1 MAYNIYTVN
10 NFSADFSRILDQDV
24 QPRME
29 EFDNARLSKIHLGI
43 FLSLVL
49 LFLSIKIP
57 VIIPVILII
66 LYWAAI
72 TYFYETQSKKYIPV
86 LVQLVPFFSYF
97 DISVLK
103 LEDLTFSRLFP
114 KTLATNSL
122 LSFHFFDSFTGSI
135 NRVNVDISKF
145 VYSYLQRSSAL
156 CVFSGIV
163 IRVRTK
169 DFAQGITVLRPRN
182 SKYFSL
188 SDLVNDNFEKV
199 NVSDM
204 VFASQYAIY
213 SNNQEEA
220 KRLINKKFIKCFS
233 SFVKRVKSPVS
244 YCAFCGNYMYIALT
258 VDVGFSFT
266 NIFKSVKD
274 EKAFSKIY
282 NNFAALIDV
291 VNGLYVIE
299 DDSNTP
305 S

>member
-66 LYWAAI
+66 LYWAAV

-188 SDLVNDNFEKV
+188 WLMTILKKLTYQIWCLLLSMQFIQIIKKKQND
-199 NVSDM
+199 
-204 VFASQYAIY
+204 
-213 SNNQEEA
+213 
-220 KRLINKKFIKCFS
+220 
-233 SFVKRVKSPVS
+233 
-244 YCAFCGNYMYIALT
+244 
-258 VDVGFSFT
+258 
-266 NIFKSVKD
+266 
-274 EKAFSKIY
+274 
-282 NNFAALIDV
+282 
-291 VNGLYVIE
+291 
-299 DDSNTP
+299 
-305 S
+305 

>member
-10 NFSADFSRILDQDV
+10 NFSSDFRRILDQDV

-29 EFDNARLSKIHLGI
+29 EFDKVRLSKIHLGI
-43 FLSLVL
+43 FLSLM
-49 LFLSIKIP
+49 LFALSIKIP
-57 VIIPVILII
+57 VVISIILIVI
-66 LYWAAI
+66 YWAGI
-72 TYFYETQSKKYIPV
+72 IYLYETQSKKYIPV
-86 LVQLVPFFSYF
+86 LVQLVPFLSYF

-103 LEDLTFSRLFP
+103 LEDLTYSRLFP
-114 KTLATNSL
+114 KTLASNSL
-122 LSFHFFDSFTGSI
+122 LSFHFFDSFTGAI

-169 DFAQGITVLRPRN
+169 NYAQGITVLRPRN
-182 SKYFSL
+182 SKYFNL
-188 SDLVNDNFEKV
+188 SDLLDDNFEKV
-199 NVSDM
+199 NISDM
-204 VFASQYAIY
+204 VFSSQYAIY

-220 KRLINKKFIKCFS
+220 KQLVNHKFIKYFS
-233 SFVKRVKSPVS
+233 QFVKKIKSPIS
-244 YCAFCGNYMYIALT
+244 YCAFCGNYMYMALT
-258 VDVGFSFT
+258 VDAGFSFT

-274 EKAFSKIY
+274 ENAFSPIY
-282 NNFAALIDV
+282 NTFSALIDI

-299 DDSNTP
+299 DDDSRP